1 MLKLTWDQV
10 LGWRLRRQFVD
21 PPGDVSVG
29 EVVGRLAGVQAQ
41 VASAAEMAVSLRQAT
56 PDPGGVKRGL
66 AERSLVKTWAMRGTL
81 HVLRASDAGGF
92 LSLMALAR
100 TWEKPVWGR
109 NFGASPKEVA
119 ALTDAVSAILGG
131 GAVLTRD
138 ELVSAIVA
146 DQRFAGME
154 AQLRSGWGALLKPLA
169 WQGALVYGPS
179 QGSTITFTGPAAVIP
194 GWQGLPEPAE
204 AAPAAIAAYLG
215 AYGPAAPEAFS
226 VWLSR
231 SSLRKTTV
239 RGWFEDLGD
248 TLTSVDVEGQ
258 PAYILTE
265 HADELAASRPG
276 SGVRLLGAFD
286 QYILGP
292 GTNDPHLL
300 PAHHRAKVSKTA
312 GWISP
317 IVVVDGRVAGV
328 WELAG
333 PDVIVTLF
341 PEAAPPSPGAL
352 QAEAARVAQACGL
365 AHVTVRIA

>member
-1 MLKLTWDQV
+1 MLKVTWDQV
-10 LGWRLRRQFVD
+10 FGWRLRRQFVD
-21 PPGDVSVG
+21 PPGDVSVA
-29 EVVGRLAGVQAQ
+29 EVVGRLGGVQAQ

-56 PDPGGVKRGL
+56 PEPGGVKRGL
-66 AERSLVKTWAMRGTL
+66 AEHSLVKTWAMRGTL
-81 HVLRASDAGGF
+81 HVLRAGDAAGS
-92 LSLMALAR
+92 LSLMASAR
-100 TWEKPVWGR
+100 IWERPVWGR

-119 ALTDAVSAILGG
+119 ALTDTVSAILGG

-146 DQRFAGME
+146 DQRFAAME

-204 AAPAAIAAYLG
+204 AAPAVIAAYLG
-215 AYGPAAPEAFS
+215 AYGPASPEAFNA
-226 VWLSR
+226 WLSR
-231 SSLRKTTV
+231 SSLKKTTV
-239 RGWFEDLGD
+239 RGWFAAMGGALA
-248 TLTSVDVEGQ
+248 SVDVEGQ
-258 PAYILTE
+258 PAFILTR
-265 HADELAASRPG
+265 HADELAATRPG

-292 GTNDPHLL
+292 GTNDPYLL
-300 PAHHRAKVSKTA
+300 PAHHRARVSKTA

-317 IVVVDGRVAGV
+317 IVLLGGRVAGV
-328 WELAG
+328 WELAA

-352 QAEAARVAQACGL
+352 EAEAARVARACGL
-365 AHVTVRIA
+365 ARVTVRTA